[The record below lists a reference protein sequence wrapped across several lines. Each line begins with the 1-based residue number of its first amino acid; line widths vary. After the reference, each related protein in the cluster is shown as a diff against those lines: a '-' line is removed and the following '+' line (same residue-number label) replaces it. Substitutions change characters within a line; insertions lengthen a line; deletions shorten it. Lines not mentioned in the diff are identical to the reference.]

1 MIEDLISNEEVKRFL
16 KNELKLSKK
25 SGTYLFYG
33 NDNTLVEKFAK
44 AFIKGLACEEMEFDY
59 CDSCDRC
66 RKIDREVYSDFEI
79 IEDENGIKVDAIR
92 ELIEKSTRS
101 SYEGNKKF
109 FLIKDI
115 GKMKK
120 EAGNA
125 LLKLIEEPSENNYFI
140 LLNNNLN
147 ILSTIKSRCILT
159 KIKNKTL
166 DELGVTKEEYEFFSG
181 KSEEIEEYKELNIDL
196 KKQYSYQNIESCIKE
211 YEEKK
216 TLESKVDIYKALR
229 DYLDNCHRLEDIEKI
244 YFAEKILESC
254 NDKNTVKEIVRYIVE
269 RLADFKNVSKRIEYK
284 MMLNSNINL
293 KLYLTNFFLEI

>member
-1 MIEDLISNEEVKRFL
+1 MLDNLISNEEVKRFL

-33 NDNTLVEKFAK
+33 NDDSLVEKFAK
-44 AFIKGLACEEMEFDY
+44 AFIKAMVCEKIEFDY
-59 CDSCDRC
+59 CDNCDNC
-66 RKIDREVYSDFEI
+66 RKIDNGMYSDLEVV
-79 IEDENGIKVDAIR
+79 EDESGIKVDIVR
-92 ELIEKSTRS
+92 ELLEKSVRS
-101 SYEGNKKF
+101 SYEGSKKF

-115 GKMKK
+115 GKMRK

-159 KIKNKTL
+159 KIKNKTP
-166 DELGVTKEEYEFFSG
+166 DELGITKEEYDFFSG
-181 KSEEIEEYKELNIDL
+181 KSEDIEKYKISNIDL
-196 KKQYSYQNIESCIKE
+196 KESYSYKNIGNCIKI
-211 YEEKK
+211 YEEER
-216 TLESKVDIYKALR
+216 TLDSRAKIYKAIR
-229 DYLDNCHRLEDIEKI
+229 DYLENCYKLEELEKI
-244 YFAEKILESC
+244 YFAEKILENCS
-254 NDKNTVKEIVRYIVE
+254 DKSIIKEIIRYTVE

-293 KLYLTNFFLEI
+293 KLYLINFFLEI